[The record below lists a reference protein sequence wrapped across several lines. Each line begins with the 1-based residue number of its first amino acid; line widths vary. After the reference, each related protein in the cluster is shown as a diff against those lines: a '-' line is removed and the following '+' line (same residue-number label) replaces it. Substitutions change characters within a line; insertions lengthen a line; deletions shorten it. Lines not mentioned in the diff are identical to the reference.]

1 MTRRAYSTPDAPKP
15 AAAYSIGMQAAG
27 LVFTAGQGGHDPK
40 TGELPDGIEAQ
51 TRQALENVD
60 AILRAGNS
68 SLASAVKV
76 SIFLAERDDYAAMND
91 VYREYMPDDP
101 PVRTTVQAG
110 LGLGMLVEIDAIAV
124 TESPSG

>member
-1 MTRRAYSTPDAPKP
+1 MTRTAYSTPDAPKP

-51 TRQALENVD
+51 TRQALENVE

-124 TESPSG
+124 ADSLSA